1 MDPKDIK
8 CPLQWWGKHEAMFLI
23 VGFLA
28 CQVLGIIRSQIEI
41 ERIYFLTNIL
51 TNLRR
56 WHLQSKKLPSDPRD
70 GCKLFSNSV
79 KLIQTYL
86 GFEEEVEKIEGSFEW
101 GEIMNI

>member
-1 MDPKDIK
+1 VDPKDIK

-56 WHLQSKKLPSDPRD
+56 
-70 GCKLFSNSV
+70 
-79 KLIQTYL
+79 
-86 GFEEEVEKIEGSFEW
+86 
-101 GEIMNI
+101 